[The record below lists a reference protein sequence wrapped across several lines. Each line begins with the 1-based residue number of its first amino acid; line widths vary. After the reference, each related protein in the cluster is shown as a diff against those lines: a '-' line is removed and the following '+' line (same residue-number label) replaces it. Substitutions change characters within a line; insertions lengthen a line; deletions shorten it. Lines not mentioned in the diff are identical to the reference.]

1 MIQSSKINFE
11 RAFRILFWTM
21 AISFLV
27 LNLILKWTQ
36 VNSYAPEW
44 GGFER
49 NVIWGIQ
56 QIMLEKPLYTNPEGF
71 PFAII
76 QYMPFY
82 YHLVGF
88 FGSIFS
94 IDPLDSHQVYSLA
107 RMVSFACCIFS
118 SVLLVLMAR
127 QFKIRSEI
135 AFGLGI
141 VAFLWMDRFAIA
153 ARPDSLKGLIF
164 QLIIF
169 CLIQFPEKRKRF
181 VFSLAVLLSLFGF
194 FTKQDG
200 LVFSGILPLTIL
212 FCSGLKEG
220 VLWAFIT
227 LAIQILC
234 LFLFQKS
241 FNGDFFSNVAGGLQ
255 NGISFSWFI
264 GAFGSYFSL
273 MAILF
278 GIALLVA
285 FEFAFEKNWKLNV
298 LSAGLACSFFPSL
311 LFSFKYGSGANYF
324 LEATLISLLIFGIW
338 LNNLPFK
345 KLFFRPG
352 SPQLLASL
360 VFGLLF
366 FVQAMQWFTG
376 SFLNSE
382 KALKEN
388 YLEQKSVAD
397 FFKDKPK
404 ARVLI
409 NLKRQWEECL
419 TTLIPNQVICP
430 QRDVAIQVF
439 DAKGKIDF
447 KPLHNSISNGQIE
460 FVITETGQKPAFLDC
475 DFSEFKEYKSIGN
488 FQIWKF
494 K

>member
-82 YHLVGF
+82 YQLVGF
-88 FGSIFS
+88 LGSIFS

-107 RMVSFACCIFS
+107 RMVSFTCCIFS

-135 AFGLGI
+135 SFGLGI

-212 FCSGLKEG
+212 FCSGLK
-220 VLWAFIT
+220 
-227 LAIQILC
+227 
-234 LFLFQKS
+234 
-241 FNGDFFSNVAGGLQ
+241 
-255 NGISFSWFI
+255 
-264 GAFGSYFSL
+264 
-273 MAILF
+273 
-278 GIALLVA
+278 
-285 FEFAFEKNWKLNV
+285 
-298 LSAGLACSFFPSL
+298 
-311 LFSFKYGSGANYF
+311 
-324 LEATLISLLIFGIW
+324 
-338 LNNLPFK
+338 
-345 KLFFRPG
+345 
-352 SPQLLASL
+352 
-360 VFGLLF
+360 
-366 FVQAMQWFTG
+366 
-376 SFLNSE
+376 
-382 KALKEN
+382 
-388 YLEQKSVAD
+388 
-397 FFKDKPK
+397 
-404 ARVLI
+404 
-409 NLKRQWEECL
+409 
-419 TTLIPNQVICP
+419 
-430 QRDVAIQVF
+430 
-439 DAKGKIDF
+439 
-447 KPLHNSISNGQIE
+447 
-460 FVITETGQKPAFLDC
+460 
-475 DFSEFKEYKSIGN
+475 
-488 FQIWKF
+488 
-494 K
+494 

>member
-56 QIMLEKPLYTNPEGF
+56 QIMLEKPLYTNPESF

-94 IDPLDSHQVYSLA
+94 IDPLDSHQVYGLA

-153 ARPDSLKGLIF
+153 ARPDSLKGSIF

-169 CLIQFPEKRKRF
+169 CLIQFPEKRKRI
-181 VFSLAVLLSLFGF
+181 VFSIAVLLSLFGF

-212 FCSGLKEG
+212 FGSKVKES

-234 LFLFQKS
+234 LVLFQQS
-241 FNGDFFSNVAGGLQ
+241 FKGEFFSNVAGGLQ

-285 FEFAFEKNWKLNV
+285 FEFAF
-298 LSAGLACSFFPSL
+298 
-311 LFSFKYGSGANYF
+311 
-324 LEATLISLLIFGIW
+324 
-338 LNNLPFK
+338 
-345 KLFFRPG
+345 
-352 SPQLLASL
+352 
-360 VFGLLF
+360 
-366 FVQAMQWFTG
+366 
-376 SFLNSE
+376 
-382 KALKEN
+382 
-388 YLEQKSVAD
+388 
-397 FFKDKPK
+397 
-404 ARVLI
+404 
-409 NLKRQWEECL
+409 
-419 TTLIPNQVICP
+419 
-430 QRDVAIQVF
+430 
-439 DAKGKIDF
+439 
-447 KPLHNSISNGQIE
+447 
-460 FVITETGQKPAFLDC
+460 
-475 DFSEFKEYKSIGN
+475 
-488 FQIWKF
+488 
-494 K
+494 